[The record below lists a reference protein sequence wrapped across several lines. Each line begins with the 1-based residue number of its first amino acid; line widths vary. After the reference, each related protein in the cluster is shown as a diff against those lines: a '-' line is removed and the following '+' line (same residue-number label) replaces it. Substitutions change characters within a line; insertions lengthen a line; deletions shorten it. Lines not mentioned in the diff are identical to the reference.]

1 MALNQILIWC
11 GGVSAAG
18 VFSASFK
25 HLVCGG
31 NRGARVNI
39 KMRRSNQVVGS
50 SAEQQAEHGHTNWE
64 FFLFYN
70 YFTMLHIYT
79 CPVGA
84 GMQCSTDK

>member
-50 SAEQQAEHGHTNWE
+50 SAEQQAEHGHTNWVSVLS
-64 FFLFYN
+64 FLQ
-70 YFTMLHIYT
+70 LLSAKQT
-79 CPVGA
+79 CK
-84 GMQCSTDK
+84 S

>member
-31 NRGARVNI
+31 NRGTRVNI

-50 SAEQQAEHGHTNWE
+50 SAEQQAEHGHTNWVGVLS
-64 FFLFYN
+64 FLQLFYN
-70 YFTMLHIYT
+70 VAYIQMHELVNIRL
-79 CPVGA
+79 
-84 GMQCSTDK
+84 S